1 MHKYW
6 MTLQQLAEELQVSTR
21 TLHHYRKTDP
31 GFPRVYDLGH
41 RNKRVLR
48 KEVEE
53 WLSTK

>member
-31 GFPRVYDLGH
+31 AFPRVYDLGH

-48 KEVEE
+48 EEVEQ

>member
-6 MTLQQLAEELQVSTR
+6 MTLQQLAEELQLSQR

-31 GFPRVYDLGH
+31 AFPRVYDLGA

-48 KEVEE
+48 EEVEE
-53 WLSTK
+53 WLSKK